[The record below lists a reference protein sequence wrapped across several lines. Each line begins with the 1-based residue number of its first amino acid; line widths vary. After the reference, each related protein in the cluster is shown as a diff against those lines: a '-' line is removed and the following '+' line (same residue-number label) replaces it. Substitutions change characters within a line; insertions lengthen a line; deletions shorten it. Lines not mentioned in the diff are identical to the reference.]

1 TNAASAGL
9 EGKMSYRTRDW
20 NEVLA
25 KDLRDPEFVKEYV
38 TGLLKDGWSTED
50 IIRRIVRAYGIKEL
64 ALRVHLR
71 PESISRVLRDPLK
84 AKEETLK
91 KLTRPFG
98 VKGKIESTKEL
109 AFV

>member
-1 TNAASAGL
+1 
-9 EGKMSYRTRDW
+9 MSYRTRDW

-38 TGLLKDGWSTED
+38 AGLLKDGWSSQD

-84 AKEETLK
+84 ARDKTQK
-91 KLTRPFG
+91 KITRPFG
-98 VKGKIESTKEL
+98 LKARVEITREL
-109 AFV
+109 ALI